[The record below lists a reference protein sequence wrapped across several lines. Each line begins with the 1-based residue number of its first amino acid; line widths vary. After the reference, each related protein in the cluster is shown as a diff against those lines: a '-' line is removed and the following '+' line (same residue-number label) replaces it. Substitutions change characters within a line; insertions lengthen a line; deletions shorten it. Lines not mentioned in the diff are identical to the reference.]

1 MCNVITFYMYDII
14 TFSCYYLIGNN
25 FLKCKGLKEPF
36 LDSPLFSRVK
46 KKKKREEEAIFFST
60 ITRADRII
68 GEGRRNQ
75 GGGGGGGGG

>member
-14 TFSCYYLIGNN
+14 IFSCYYLIGNN

-46 KKKKREEEAIFFST
+46 KKKEERGGSDFFFHDYAS
-60 ITRADRII
+60 
-68 GEGRRNQ
+68 GSNNRRR
-75 GGGGGGGGG
+75 